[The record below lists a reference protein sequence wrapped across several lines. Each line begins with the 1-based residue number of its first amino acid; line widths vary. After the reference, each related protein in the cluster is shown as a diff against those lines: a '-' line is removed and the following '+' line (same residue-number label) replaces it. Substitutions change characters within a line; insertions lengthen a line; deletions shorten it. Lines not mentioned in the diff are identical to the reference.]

1 METIIVTSLIFFV
14 ATLLIC
20 RLFNHV
26 PSLHTSISSSERA
39 KELLNSIV
47 VSSDSKEKIQFYI
60 NQKRKI
66 DAIKELRLASG
77 LDLRDSKEVID
88 ELMSSNDI
96 NRLRTGATAS
106 NLIAGTLKEVAP
118 ITPALADQAKHNIED
133 LVRNGQLI
141 EAIKEYR
148 EATGANLVEAKNY
161 VEKLKSKY

>member
-1 METIIVTSLIFFV
+1 METIVVTSLIFFV

-26 PSLHTSISSSERA
+26 PSLHTSISSNERA
-39 KELLNSIV
+39 NELLNNIV
-47 VSSDSKEKIQFYI
+47 VSSDSKEKIHFYI

-106 NLIAGTLKEVAP
+106 NLIAGTVKEVAP
-118 ITPALADQAKHNIED
+118 PALADQAKHNIED